1 MRPSARRSVA
11 LVLLVLGPPVLLS
24 GCATLA
30 IPTVGSAAVGAS
42 GDALK
47 AGASYT
53 FGGWTY
59 RTFSAPLVGVYGAA
73 RQTLARLDFPPPEE
87 EIAEERVS
95 LVTSA
100 IDRTVQIDLRPITP
114 AMTQLRVRVR
124 MAHLGKDPSTSSELV
139 AQTEATLL
147 GSPAALPRPR

>member
-1 MRPSARRSVA
+1 M
-11 LVLLVLGPPVLLS
+11 
-24 GCATLA
+24 
-30 IPTVGSAAVGAS
+30 
-42 GDALK
+42 
-47 AGASYT
+47 
-53 FGGWTY
+53 
-59 RTFSAPLVGVYGAA
+59 
-73 RQTLARLDFPPPEE
+73 
-87 EIAEERVS
+87 
-95 LVTSA
+95 TSA

>member
-73 RQTLARLDFPPPEE
+73 RQTP
-87 EIAEERVS
+87 
-95 LVTSA
+95 
-100 IDRTVQIDLRPITP
+100 
-114 AMTQLRVRVR
+114 
-124 MAHLGKDPSTSSELV
+124 GSTSRRRRRR
-139 AQTEATLL
+139 
-147 GSPAALPRPR
+147 SPRSVSAS